1 MRPPK
6 AENEKLK
13 HPVTVRLNDAELA
26 AVEAYQRDHGPNP
39 ATQCRM
45 ALLKF
50 LKAEG
55 YLESTTKKTDARA
68 GENSTGSTVVPRG
81 SYSLETRT
89 GSRGGGN
96 AK

>member
-1 MRPPK
+1 
-6 AENEKLK
+6 
-13 HPVTVRLNDAELA
+13 
-26 AVEAYQRDHGPNP
+26 
-39 ATQCRM
+39 M